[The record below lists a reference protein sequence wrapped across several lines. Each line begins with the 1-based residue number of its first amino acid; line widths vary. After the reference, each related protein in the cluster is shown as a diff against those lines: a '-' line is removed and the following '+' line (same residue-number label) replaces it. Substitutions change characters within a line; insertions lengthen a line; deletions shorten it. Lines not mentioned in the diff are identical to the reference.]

1 MHKLL
6 LEIPS
11 LLESDRVV
19 VRKYAKGDGSH
30 LYGLLQRNNNRE
42 LLMEHA
48 EEVKN
53 INTEKDAEIKARR
66 HAAEW
71 TARERFVMG
80 IWLKSNDE
88 YIGEIWIEP
97 KKWEVPSF
105 ELGYFL
111 DQGYQGRGL
120 ATEAAR
126 RSIDFI
132 FDDLNAHKVI
142 VITRDNNERSWK
154 LAERLGLLR
163 EGHHRECGISDGER
177 WGMYYYGLLRGEFKE
192 RMDSAES

>member
-11 LLESDRVV
+11 ILESDRVV
-19 VRKYAKGDGSH
+19 VKKYAKGDGSH
-30 LYGLLQRNNNRE
+30 LYRLLQRNNNRE

-53 INTEKDAEIKARR
+53 INNEKDAEIKVRR

-80 IWLKSNDE
+80 IWLKSNNE

-120 ATEAAR
+120 ATEGAR

-142 VITRDNNERSWK
+142 VITRDNNERSWR

-177 WGMYYYGLLRGEFKE
+177 WSVYYYGLLRDEFKE
-192 RMDSAES
+192 RTDSDES

>member
-6 LEIPS
+6 PDLPS
-11 LLESDRVV
+11 KLESHRVV
-19 VRKYAKGDGSH
+19 VRKYAKGDGRH
-30 LYGLLQRNNNRE
+30 LYGLLQRDNNRE
-42 LLMEHA
+42 LLKEHA
-48 EEVKN
+48 EEIKD
-53 INTEKDAEIKARR
+53 IDSEKDAEIKVRR

-80 IWLKSNDE
+80 IWLKSDNE

-111 DQGYQGRGL
+111 DQGHQGKGL

-132 FDDLNAHKVI
+132 FDDLNAHKMI
-142 VITRDNNERSWK
+142 VITRDNNERSWR
-154 LAERLGLLR
+154 LAERLGLVR

-177 WGMYYYGLLRGEFKE
+177 WGVFYYGLLRNEFRE
-192 RMDSAES
+192 RMVSKES